1 MCVDPTE
8 EGIGTG
14 NTLDD
19 IGYEPHG
26 EEDEDSV
33 FDKNLEILD
42 LERRDFDDVDGIDS
56 DVE

>member
-19 IGYEPHG
+19 IGCEPHG
-26 EEDEDSV
+26 EEEEDSV
-33 FDKNLEILD
+33 FDENLEIMD
-42 LERRDFDDVDGIDS
+42 LEMRDFDDVDGIDS
-56 DVE
+56 DGE

>member
-19 IGYEPHG
+19 IGYKPHG

-33 FDKNLEILD
+33 FDENLEILD
-42 LERRDFDDVDGIDS
+42 LESRDFDDVDGIDS